1 MLPTRKRAPLSLRS
15 RSAPAPLPLRP
26 RSAVAR
32 TPDTDGRAVQARG
45 RSWVVQWGTRGF
57 AALNTAGWSQTAI
70 RPRSIQ
76 YPLDAHGLLHPLH
89 PPTSRQQEEATPLC
103 PSANSSAPH
112 AQQIPKPVALV
123 LRCRAE
129 MVMIVEVKTWSRRP
143 VLRTGAAGAPTRKET
158 AGPHSACVVRSRR
171 RHVHLQRRRAG
182 DRPAMPRRVEAH
194 PSPFLRLRQRSHPA
208 PWCGHTRQIL
218 EDKEE
223 FQVT

>member
-1 MLPTRKRAPLSLRS
+1 VLFHAPRGGRAARYRENRAVQLS
-15 RSAPAPLPLRP
+15 
-26 RSAVAR
+26 R
-32 TPDTDGRAVQARG
+32 TPDEKHANGAVC
-45 RSWVVQWGTRGF
+45 
-57 AALNTAGWSQTAI
+57 
-70 RPRSIQ
+70 RPLPKKKQ
-76 YPLDAHGLLHPLH
+76 G
-89 PPTSRQQEEATPLC
+89 QQKEAMPLC
-103 PSANSSAPH
+103 PSANSSTPH
-112 AQQIPKPVALV
+112 AQQVPKPVVSV
-123 LRCRAE
+123 LCCHTK

-194 PSPFLRLRQRSHPA
+194 PPPCLCLRQRSHPA

>member
-1 MLPTRKRAPLSLRS
+1 MFCSMPQGGVERPDIEKIGPSSYHIRQIRNMQTVPSVEPCQRRSKGNRKKRHRCVRAPTVRLRTRS
-15 RSAPAPLPLRP
+15 RSLGP
-26 RSAVAR
+26 R
-32 TPDTDGRAVQARG
+32 
-45 RSWVVQWGTRGF
+45 
-57 AALNTAGWSQTAI
+57 
-70 RPRSIQ
+70 
-76 YPLDAHGLLHPLH
+76 
-89 PPTSRQQEEATPLC
+89 
-103 PSANSSAPH
+103 
-112 AQQIPKPVALV
+112 PVALV

-182 DRPAMPRRVEAH
+182 DRPAMPWRGEAH
-194 PSPFLRLRQRSHPA
+194 PSPFLRLRQRSRPA
-208 PWCGHTRQIL
+208 SWCGHTRQIL